1 MYQLRDWCARALPIL
16 RVPHAEV
23 EGHPD
28 EEAEITPLAQVLLG
42 ELTELE
48 LELFWR
54 VNAFLH

>member
-1 MYQLRDWCARALPIL
+1 MYQLRDWRARALPIL

-48 LELFWR
+48 LELFW
-54 VNAFLH
+54 